1 MTPTPV
7 PQPARHLVRDDA
19 GASMVMAVL
28 IMLVLST
35 MSAAVLA
42 RTLSV
47 LNFVRQGQDFD
58 AALAAADA
66 GLADALF
73 KIDQKTPPS
82 WNASGSTGA
91 GAFSYYATKRSE
103 SDYIVSSVGQ
113 VGRGR
118 HAIQARITRTAQF
131 PYVLFSRE
139 SLHMDGTLSAGGM
152 NVNFY
157 SYNAGISDQG
167 APVRI
172 GSNATVV
179 CNGTPDP
186 NVYIDWYQGQSECPS
201 TKLTKMEKP
210 RDLRFKEP
218 PPPAGETNINWENC
232 PNNGVFGVAGTTMAA
247 PVVVDGNTGPFVCR
261 RKTTLLGA
269 LVPSP
274 TAAPVQIF
282 VAPTYDPATG
292 KVVAHH
298 ELDMM
303 TAVINPLES
312 ATMFQIFKAGD
323 KPLKNSGNTSSSL
336 TVRAVLF
343 APDTP
348 LIVAGGL
355 WWAGSFTVGQMQV
368 NGAPNIILGYDNN
381 LTTYLGPDWKV
392 TRYREIPSSQVG
404 HYGTTTTTTTSTTT
418 TTTLVNLGL

>member
-1 MTPTPV
+1 MPPDPAHHHHNHDGLMTTSPDPRRG
-7 PQPARHLVRDDA
+7 PLAA
-19 GASMVMAVL
+19 GDETGTSIVMAVI

-35 MSAAVLA
+35 LSAAVLA

-47 LNFVRQGQDFD
+47 LNLVRHGQDFD
-58 AALAAADA
+58 AALAVADA

-73 KIDQKTPPS
+73 KIDQKAPAS
-82 WNASGSTGA
+82 WDATGTIGTGTFA
-91 GAFSYYATKRSE
+91 YYATKRSE
-103 SDYIVSSVGQ
+103 SDYIVSSVGE
-113 VGRGR
+113 VGRSK

-139 SLHMDGTLSAGGM
+139 SLNIDGTLSAAGL

-157 SYNAGISDQG
+157 SYNAGLTDEG

-172 GSNATVV
+172 GSNANVV

-201 TKLTKMEKP
+201 PKLTKLEKP

-218 PPPAGETNINWENC
+218 PPPAGVTDINWENC
-232 PNNGVFGVAGTTMAA
+232 PVNGVFGVAGTTITD
-247 PVVVDGNTGPFVCR
+247 PVVIDGNKGPFVCR
-261 RKTTLLGA
+261 RNTTLLGT
-269 LVPSP
+269 LVPEP
-274 TAAPVQIF
+274 TSAPVQIY

-292 KVVAHH
+292 KVTATY

-303 TAVINPLES
+303 TAVINPLQP
-312 ATMFQIFKAGD
+312 ATMFQVYKSGD
-323 KPLKNSGNTSSSL
+323 KPLRNNGNTSSSL
-336 TVRAVLF
+336 THRMVLW

-348 LIVAGGL
+348 LVIAGGL

-368 NGAPNIILGYDNN
+368 NGAPNIILGYDND
-381 LTTYLGPDWKV
+381 LATYLGPDWTV
-392 TRYREIPSSQVG
+392 NRYREIPSSAVG
-404 HYGTTTTTTTSTTT
+404 HYG
-418 TTTLVNLGL
+418 L